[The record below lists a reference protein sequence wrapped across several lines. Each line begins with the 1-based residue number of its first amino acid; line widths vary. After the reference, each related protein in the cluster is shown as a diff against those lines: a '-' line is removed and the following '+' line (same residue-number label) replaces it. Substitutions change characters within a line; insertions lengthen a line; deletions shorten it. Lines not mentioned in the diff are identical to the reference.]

1 MSKEYLIV
9 DKELLPK
16 CFEKVVEAK
25 NMLTSTNS
33 NISSICKACGI
44 SRSTFYKY
52 QDKVFSYE
60 EGNKERKLVL
70 SLTLYHKT
78 GALSK
83 VCDALTK
90 LNVSIIT
97 ISQSVPLKGIAPVM
111 VSLDIT
117 NLNKSIDEFKGDLK
131 NIKEIK
137 DLRVISYE

>member
-1 MSKEYLIV
+1 MNKEYLIV
-9 DKELLPK
+9 DKTLLPK

-25 NMLTSTNS
+25 NLLSSTSN
-33 NISSICKACGI
+33 NITTICKQCGI

-52 QDKVFSYE
+52 QDKVFSFE
-60 EGNKERKLVL
+60 QGNKERKLVL

-97 ISQSVPLKGIAPVM
+97 ISQSVPLKGVAPVM

-117 NLNKSIDEFKGDLK
+117 NLNKTIDEFKVDLK